1 LAPLSAS
8 QTHISCALVDFSRE
22 LLKNNKNAVYFLAVD
37 SFNFSP
43 FALINAPSSPLIHS
57 LVCKE
62 AAAAAAQNEK
72 DSHNEARGKDSR
84 LSWKDDSFSRMP
96 FVR

>member
-1 LAPLSAS
+1 M
-8 QTHISCALVDFSRE
+8 
-22 LLKNNKNAVYFLAVD
+22 YFLAVD

-43 FALINAPSSPLIHS
+43 FPLINAPSSPLIHS

-62 AAAAAAQNEK
+62 AAAAAQNEK
-72 DSHNEARGKDSR
+72 DPHNEARGKDSR
-84 LSWKDDSFSRMP
+84 LSWKDDSFSRVP